1 MFPSRT
7 RTGSGYIGQH
17 EEAHTDVKAHSTSE
31 GNETAGTQMETA
43 IRNEALTSS
52 LMNNWITFISHFL
65 IIFSME
71 EKEKQGSE

>member
-1 MFPSRT
+1 MFPSRA

-17 EEAHTDVKAHSTSE
+17 EAAHTGVKAHSTSGE
-31 GNETAGTQMETA
+31 NETACTQKETA
-43 IRNEALTSS
+43 IRNEAFTCS